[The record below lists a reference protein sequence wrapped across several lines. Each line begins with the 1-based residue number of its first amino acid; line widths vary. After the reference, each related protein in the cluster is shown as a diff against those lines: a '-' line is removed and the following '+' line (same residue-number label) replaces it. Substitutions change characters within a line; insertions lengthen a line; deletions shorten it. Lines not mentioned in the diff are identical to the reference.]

1 MAGSLSSSFGS
12 PGSDLAEMRDLKRNF
27 SNQEELLGQLR
38 DALQS
43 SSGRGKESGGD
54 YASRLAQMRS
64 ARRPGGGQSGGQ
76 RSEPEER
83 GGRMQMLRK
92 QLDESKARQ
101 EAELRSRQELESIV
115 TGLQRELEERDQMI
129 SSLNMSSVTSSVL
142 GSPFVMSPQHGS
154 PGDSPG
160 DTTPPTGAGAL
171 DKHLISSDWRQQCLY
186 CNAKGCV
193 VRLTGKSFNR
203 QLRNCLCF

>member
-43 SSGRGKESGGD
+43 SSSSRKESGD

-64 ARRPGGGQSGGQ
+64 ARRAGGPGSQPSQ
-76 RSEPEER
+76 ARHEQEAVR

-92 QLDESKARQ
+92 QLDESKA
-101 EAELRSRQELESIV
+101 E
-115 TGLQRELEERDQMI
+115 
-129 SSLNMSSVTSSVL
+129 
-142 GSPFVMSPQHGS
+142 
-154 PGDSPG
+154 
-160 DTTPPTGAGAL
+160 
-171 DKHLISSDWRQQCLY
+171 
-186 CNAKGCV
+186 
-193 VRLTGKSFNR
+193 
-203 QLRNCLCF
+203 